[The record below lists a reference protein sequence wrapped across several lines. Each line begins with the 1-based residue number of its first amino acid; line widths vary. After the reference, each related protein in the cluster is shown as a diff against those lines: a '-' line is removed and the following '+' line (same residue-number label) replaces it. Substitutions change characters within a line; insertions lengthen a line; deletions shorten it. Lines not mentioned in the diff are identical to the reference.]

1 MAAIRQKK
9 EATKAKS
16 AQLELQLQQAL
27 SLFESLDDQEEKQKQ
42 PLLPLLDD
50 KPFFIDFE

>member
-9 EATKAKS
+9 ESTKAKS